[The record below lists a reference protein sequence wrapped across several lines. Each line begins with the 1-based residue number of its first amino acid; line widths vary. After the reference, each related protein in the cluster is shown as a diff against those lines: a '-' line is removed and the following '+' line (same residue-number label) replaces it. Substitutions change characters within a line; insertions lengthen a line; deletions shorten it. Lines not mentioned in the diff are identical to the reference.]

1 MHNDFPA
8 HKLQFYL
15 TSAYTCSYLEDRMAR
30 SQVATPSHLI
40 SAEVYSELIQLGFR
54 RSGAYVY
61 RPLCDRCR
69 ACVPVRLLVNAFTP
83 TRTQRRAAK
92 RHSHLTTHMLPL
104 RYEQEHFDLYRRY
117 QSQRHPG
124 GGMDQDDQQQY
135 HQFLLESG
143 VSTNLVEFREN
154 DQLRMVSVVDVTDGG
169 LSAVYTFYD
178 PDISQ
183 ASFGTY
189 NVLWQIERCRTM
201 GLPYLYLGYWIEH
214 SEKMAYKV
222 NFRPVEGLI
231 DGHWQ
236 RLSST

>member
-1 MHNDFPA
+1 MLNDFPA

-15 TSAYTCSYLEDRMAR
+15 TSAYSCSYLAGRMAR

-40 SAEVYSELIQLGFR
+40 TAEVYSELIQLGFR

-69 ACVPVRLLVNAFTP
+69 ACVPVRLLVDDFTP

-92 RHSHLTTHMLPL
+92 RHANLTTHMLPL
-104 RYEQEHFDLYRRY
+104 RFEHEHFDLYRRY

-143 VSTNLVEFREN
+143 VSTNLIEFREN
-154 DQLRMVSVVDVTDGG
+154 DVLRMVSVVDVANSG

-178 PDISQ
+178 PEIEQ

-189 NVLWQIERCRTM
+189 NVLWQIARCRALRM
-201 GLPYLYLGYWIEH
+201 PYLYLGYWIAD
-214 SEKMAYKV
+214 SQKMAYKV
-222 NFRPVEGLI
+222 KFRPLEGFI
-231 DGHWQ
+231 DGRWQ
-236 RLSST
+236 GLAP

>member
-1 MHNDFPA
+1 MLNDFPA

-15 TSAYTCSYLEDRMAR
+15 TSAYSCSYLPGRMAR

-40 SAEVYSELIQLGFR
+40 TAEVYSELIQLGFR

-69 ACVPVRLLVNAFTP
+69 ACVPVRLLVDEFEAN
-83 TRTQRRAAK
+83 RTQRRAAK
-92 RHSHLTTHMLPL
+92 RHGHLTHHMLPL
-104 RYEQEHFDLYRRY
+104 RFEQEHFDLYRRY

-135 HQFLLESG
+135 RQFLLESG
-143 VSTNLVEFREN
+143 VSTNLIEFREN
-154 DQLRMVSVVDVTDGG
+154 DVLRMVSLVDVVNNG

-178 PDISQ
+178 PEIEQ

-189 NVLWQIERCRTM
+189 NVMWQIERCRAL
-201 GLPYLYLGYWIEH
+201 GLPYLYLGYWIAD
-214 SEKMAYKV
+214 SQKMAYKV
-222 NFRPVEGLI
+222 RFRPMEGLV
-231 DGHWQ
+231 DGHWR
-236 RLSST
+236 RLED

>member
-1 MHNDFPA
+1 MLNDFPA

-15 TSAYTCSYLEDRMAR
+15 TSAYSCSYLGERMAR
-30 SQVATPSHLI
+30 SQVATPSQLI
-40 SAEVYSELIQLGFR
+40 TAEVYSELIQLGFR

-69 ACVPVRLLVNAFTP
+69 ACVHA
-83 TRTQRRAAK
+83 
-92 RHSHLTTHMLPL
+92 HLTTHMLPL
-104 RYEQEHFDLYRRY
+104 RFEQEHFNLYRRY

-154 DQLRMVSVVDVTDGG
+154 DVLRMVSVVDVSNSG

-178 PDISQ
+178 PEIKH

-189 NVLWQIERCRTM
+189 NVLWQIARCRALR
-201 GLPYLYLGYWIEH
+201 LPYLYLGYWIAN
-214 SEKMAYKV
+214 SQKMAYKV
-222 NFRPVEGLI
+222 KFHPLEGFI
-231 DGHWQ
+231 DGRWQ
-236 RLSST
+236 GLTP

>member
-1 MHNDFPA
+1 MLNDFPA

-15 TSAYTCSYLEDRMAR
+15 TSAYSCSYLAGRMAR

-40 SAEVYSELIQLGFR
+40 TAEVYSELIQLGFR

-69 ACVPVRLLVNAFTP
+69 ACVPVRLLVDEFTP

-92 RHSHLTTHMLPL
+92 RHANLTTHRLPL
-104 RYEQEHFDLYRRY
+104 RFEQEHFDLYRRY

-154 DQLRMVSVVDVTDGG
+154 DVLRMVSVVDVANSG

-178 PDISQ
+178 PEIEQ

-189 NVLWQIERCRTM
+189 NVLWQIARCRALRM
-201 GLPYLYLGYWIEH
+201 PYLYLGYWIAD
-214 SEKMAYKV
+214 SQKMAYKV
-222 NFRPVEGLI
+222 KFRPLEGFI
-231 DGHWQ
+231 DGRWQ
-236 RLSST
+236 GLAP

>member
-1 MHNDFPA
+1 MLNDFPA

-15 TSAYTCSYLEDRMAR
+15 TSAYSCSYLQGRMAR

-40 SAEVYSELIQLGFR
+40 TAEVYSELIQLGFR

-69 ACVPVRLLVNAFTP
+69 ACVPVRLIVDEFEAN
-83 TRTQRRAAK
+83 RTQRRAAK
-92 RHSHLTTHMLPL
+92 RHGHLTHHMLPL
-104 RYEQEHFDLYRRY
+104 RFEQEHFDLYRRY

-135 HQFLLESG
+135 RQFLLESG
-143 VSTNLVEFREN
+143 VSTNLIEFREN
-154 DQLRMVSVVDVTDGG
+154 DVLRMVSLVDVVNNG

-178 PDISQ
+178 PEIEQ

-189 NVLWQIERCRTM
+189 NVMWQIERCRAL
-201 GLPYLYLGYWIEH
+201 GLPYLYLGYWIAD
-214 SEKMAYKV
+214 SQKMAYKV
-222 NFRPVEGLI
+222 RFRPMEGLV
-231 DGHWQ
+231 DGHWR
-236 RLSST
+236 RLED

>member
-15 TSAYTCSYLEDRMAR
+15 TSAYSCSYLDKRLAR

-40 SAEVYSELIQLGFR
+40 NAEVYSELIQLGFR

-69 ACVPVRLLVNAFTP
+69 ACVPVRLRVNEFTP
-83 TRTQRRAAK
+83 TRAQRRAAK
-92 RHSHLTTHMLPL
+92 RHAHLTTHMLPL

-117 QSQRHPG
+117 QSRRHPG

-154 DQLRMVSVVDVTDGG
+154 DILRMLSVVDVADSG

-178 PDISQ
+178 PEIPQS
-183 ASFGTY
+183 SFGTY
-189 NVLWQIERCRTM
+189 NVLWQIQRCCVM
-201 GLPYLYLGYWIEH
+201 GMPYLYLGYWIEE
-214 SEKMAYKV
+214 SPKMAYKV
-222 NFRPVEGLI
+222 NFRPLEGLI
-231 DGHWQ
+231 DGRWQ
-236 RLSST
+236 QLSP

>member
-1 MHNDFPA
+1 MLNDFPA

-15 TSAYTCSYLEDRMAR
+15 TSAYNCSYLEQRLAR

-69 ACVPVRLLVNAFTP
+69 ACVPVRLLISEFTP

-117 QSQRHPG
+117 QSLRHPG

-154 DQLRMVSVVDVTDGG
+154 DQLRMLSVVDVADSG

-178 PDISQ
+178 PDIPQS
-183 ASFGTY
+183 SFGTY
-189 NVLWQIERCRTM
+189 NVLWQIERCRSM
-201 GLPYLYLGYWIEH
+201 GMPYLYLGYWIAE
-214 SEKMAYKV
+214 SQKMAYKV
-222 NFRPVEGLI
+222 NFQPLEGLI
-231 DGHWQ
+231 DGRWQ
-236 RLSST
+236 RLSP

>member
-1 MHNDFPA
+1 MLNDFPA

-15 TSAYTCSYLEDRMAR
+15 TSAYSCSYLGERMAR
-30 SQVATPSHLI
+30 SQVATPSQLI
-40 SAEVYSELIQLGFR
+40 TAEVYSELIQLGFR

-69 ACVPVRLLVNAFTP
+69 ACVPVRLLVDDFVP
-83 TRTQRRAAK
+83 TRSQRRAAS
-92 RHSHLTTHMLPL
+92 RHAHLTTHMLPL
-104 RYEQEHFDLYRRY
+104 RFEQEHFNLYRRY

-154 DQLRMVSVVDVTDGG
+154 DVLRMVSVVDVSNSG

-178 PDISQ
+178 PEIKH

-189 NVLWQIERCRTM
+189 NVLWQIARCRALR
-201 GLPYLYLGYWIEH
+201 LPYLYLGYWIAN
-214 SEKMAYKV
+214 SQKMAYKV
-222 NFRPVEGLI
+222 KFHPLEGFI
-231 DGHWQ
+231 DGRWQ
-236 RLSST
+236 GLTP

>member
-1 MHNDFPA
+1 MLNDFPA

-15 TSAYTCSYLEDRMAR
+15 TSAYSCSYLAGRMAR

-40 SAEVYSELIQLGFR
+40 TAEVYSELIQLGFR

-69 ACVPVRLLVNAFTP
+69 ACVPVRLLVDEFTP
-83 TRTQRRAAK
+83 TRTQRRATK
-92 RHSHLTTHMLPL
+92 RHANLTTHMLPL
-104 RYEQEHFDLYRRY
+104 RFEQEHFDLYRRY

-154 DQLRMVSVVDVTDGG
+154 DVLRMVSVVDVSNSG

-178 PDISQ
+178 PEIKQ

-189 NVLWQIERCRTM
+189 NVLWQIARCRALRM
-201 GLPYLYLGYWIEH
+201 PYLYLGYWIAD
-214 SEKMAYKV
+214 SQKMAYKV
-222 NFRPVEGLI
+222 KFHPLEGFI
-231 DGHWQ
+231 DGRWQ
-236 RLSST
+236 GLTP

>member
-15 TSAYTCSYLEDRMAR
+15 TSAYSCSYLQGRMAR

-40 SAEVYSELIQLGFR
+40 TAEVYSELIQLGFR

-69 ACVPVRLLVNAFTP
+69 ACVPVRLIVDEFEAN
-83 TRTQRRAAK
+83 RTQRRAAK
-92 RHSHLTTHMLPL
+92 RHRDLTYHMLPL
-104 RYEQEHFDLYRRY
+104 RFEQEHFDLYRRY

-135 HQFLLESG
+135 RQFLLESG

-154 DQLRMVSVVDVTDGG
+154 DVLRMVSLVDVVDNG
-169 LSAVYTFYD
+169 LSAVYTFFD
-178 PDISQ
+178 PALAQ

-189 NVLWQIERCRTM
+189 NVMWQIERCRAL
-201 GLPYLYLGYWIEH
+201 GLPYLYLGYWIAE
-214 SEKMAYKV
+214 SQKMAYKV
-222 NFRPVEGLI
+222 RFRPMEGLV
-231 DGHWQ
+231 DGHWR
-236 RLSST
+236 RLEA

>member
-1 MHNDFPA
+1 MLNDFPA

-15 TSAYTCSYLEDRMAR
+15 TSAYSCSYLGGRMAR

-40 SAEVYSELIQLGFR
+40 TAEVYSELIQLGFR

-69 ACVPVRLLVNAFTP
+69 ACVPVRLLVDEFTP
-83 TRTQRRAAK
+83 TRIQRRAAK
-92 RHSHLTTHMLPL
+92 RHAHLSTHMLPL
-104 RYEQEHFDLYRRY
+104 RFEQEHFDLYRRY

-154 DQLRMVSVVDVTDGG
+154 DALRMVSVVDVSNSG

-178 PDISQ
+178 PEIEQ

-189 NVLWQIERCRTM
+189 NVLWQIARCRALRM
-201 GLPYLYLGYWIEH
+201 PYLYLGYWIAD
-214 SEKMAYKV
+214 SQKMAYKV
-222 NFRPVEGLI
+222 KFRPLEGFI
-231 DGHWQ
+231 DGRWQ
-236 RLSST
+236 GLAP

>member
-1 MHNDFPA
+1 MLNDFPA

-15 TSAYTCSYLEDRMAR
+15 TSAYSCSYLAGRMAR

-40 SAEVYSELIQLGFR
+40 TAEVYSELIQLGFR

-69 ACVPVRLLVNAFTP
+69 ACVPVRLLVDEFTP

-92 RHSHLTTHMLPL
+92 RHANLTTHMLPL
-104 RYEQEHFDLYRRY
+104 RFEQEHFDLYRRY

-143 VSTNLVEFREN
+143 VSSNLVEFREN
-154 DQLRMVSVVDVTDGG
+154 DVLRMVSVVDVSNSG

-178 PDISQ
+178 PEIEQ

-189 NVLWQIERCRTM
+189 NVLWQIARCRALRM
-201 GLPYLYLGYWIEH
+201 PYLYLGYWIAD
-214 SEKMAYKV
+214 SQKMAYKV
-222 NFRPVEGLI
+222 KFRPLEGFI
-231 DGHWQ
+231 DGRWQ
-236 RLSST
+236 GLAP

>member
-1 MHNDFPA
+1 MLNDFPA

-15 TSAYTCSYLEDRMAR
+15 TSAYSCSYLAGRMAR

-40 SAEVYSELIQLGFR
+40 TAEVYSELIQLGFR

-69 ACVPVRLLVNAFTP
+69 ACVPVRLLVDDFTP

-92 RHSHLTTHMLPL
+92 RHANLSTHMLPL
-104 RYEQEHFDLYRRY
+104 RFEQEHFNLYRRY

-154 DQLRMVSVVDVTDGG
+154 DVLRMVSVVDVSNSG

-178 PDISQ
+178 PEIEH

-189 NVLWQIERCRTM
+189 NVLWQIARCRTM
-201 GLPYLYLGYWIEH
+201 RLPYLYLGYWIAD
-214 SEKMAYKV
+214 SQKMTYKV
-222 NFRPVEGLI
+222 KFRPLEGFI
-231 DGHWQ
+231 DGRWQ
-236 RLSST
+236 GLAP

>member
-1 MHNDFPA
+1 MLNDFPA

-15 TSAYTCSYLEDRMAR
+15 TSAYSCSYLQGRMAR

-40 SAEVYSELIQLGFR
+40 TAEVYSELIKLGFR

-69 ACVPVRLLVNAFTP
+69 ACVPVRLIVDEFEPN
-83 TRTQRRAAK
+83 RTQRRAAK
-92 RHSHLTTHMLPL
+92 RHGQMTYHMLPL
-104 RYEQEHFDLYRRY
+104 RFEQEHFDLYRRY

-135 HQFLLESG
+135 RQFLLESG

-154 DQLRMVSVVDVTDGG
+154 DVLRMVSLVDVVDNG
-169 LSAVYTFYD
+169 LSAVYTFFD
-178 PDISQ
+178 PEIES

-189 NVLWQIERCRTM
+189 NVMWQIERCRAL
-201 GLPYLYLGYWIEH
+201 GLPYLYLGYWIAD
-214 SEKMAYKV
+214 SQKMAYKV
-222 NFRPVEGLI
+222 RFRPMEGLV
-231 DGHWQ
+231 DGHWR
-236 RLSST
+236 RLED

>member
-15 TSAYTCSYLEDRMAR
+15 TSAYSCSYLQGRMAR

-40 SAEVYSELIQLGFR
+40 TSEVYSELIQMGFR

-69 ACVPVRLLVNAFTP
+69 ACVPVRLIVDEFSAS
-83 TRTQRRAAK
+83 RTQRRAAK
-92 RHSHLTTHMLPL
+92 RHSNLTYHMLPL
-104 RYEQEHFDLYRRY
+104 RFEQEHFDLYRRY

-135 HQFLLESG
+135 RQFLLESG

-154 DQLRMVSVVDVTDGG
+154 DVLRMVSLVDVVDNG
-169 LSAVYTFYD
+169 LSAVYTFFD
-178 PDISQ
+178 PALEQ

-189 NVLWQIERCRTM
+189 NVMWQIERCRAL
-201 GLPYLYLGYWIEH
+201 GLPYLYLGYWIA
-214 SEKMAYKV
+214 SSQKMAYKV
-222 NFRPVEGLI
+222 KFRPLEGLI
-231 DGHWQ
+231 DGQWR
-236 RLSST
+236 RLED

>member
-1 MHNDFPA
+1 MLNDFPA

-15 TSAYTCSYLEDRMAR
+15 TSAYSCSYLQGRMAR

-40 SAEVYSELIQLGFR
+40 TAEVYSELIQLGFR

-69 ACVPVRLLVNAFTP
+69 ACVPVRLIVDEFEAN
-83 TRTQRRAAK
+83 RTQRRAVK
-92 RHSHLTTHMLPL
+92 RHGQMTYHMLPL
-104 RYEQEHFDLYRRY
+104 RFEQEHFDLYRRY

-135 HQFLLESG
+135 RQFLLESG

-154 DQLRMVSVVDVTDGG
+154 DVLRMVSLVDVVDNG
-169 LSAVYTFYD
+169 LSAVYTFFD
-178 PDISQ
+178 PAIEQ

-189 NVLWQIERCRTM
+189 NVMWQIERCRAL
-201 GLPYLYLGYWIEH
+201 GLPYLYLGYWIAD
-214 SEKMAYKV
+214 SQKMAYKV
-222 NFRPVEGLI
+222 RFRPMEGLV
-231 DGHWQ
+231 DGHWR
-236 RLSST
+236 RLED

>member
-1 MHNDFPA
+1 MHNEFPA

-15 TSAYTCSYLEDRMAR
+15 TSAYSCSYLPGRMAR

-40 SAEVYSELIQLGFR
+40 TAEVYSELIQLGFR

-69 ACVPVRLLVNAFTP
+69 ACVPVRLLVDEFEPN
-83 TRTQRRAAK
+83 RTQRRATK
-92 RHSHLTTHMLPL
+92 RHGNMTYHMLPL
-104 RYEQEHFDLYRRY
+104 RFEQEHFDLYRRY

-135 HQFLLESG
+135 RQFLLESG

-154 DQLRMVSVVDVTDGG
+154 DVLRMVSLVDVVDNG

-178 PDISQ
+178 PAIEQ

-189 NVLWQIERCRTM
+189 NVMWQIERCRAL
-201 GLPYLYLGYWIEH
+201 GLPYLYLGYWIAD
-214 SEKMAYKV
+214 SQKMAYKV
-222 NFRPVEGLI
+222 RFRPMEGLI
-231 DGHWQ
+231 DGHWR
-236 RLSST
+236 RLED

>member
-1 MHNDFPA
+1 MLNDFPA

-15 TSAYTCSYLEDRMAR
+15 TTAYACSYLDERMAR

-40 SAEVYSELIQLGFR
+40 TGEIYSELIQLGFR

-69 ACVPVRLLVNAFTP
+69 ACVPVRLVVDEFKP
-83 TRTQRRAAK
+83 TRIQRRATK
-92 RHSHLTTHMLPL
+92 RHANLTTHLLPL
-104 RYEQEHFDLYRRY
+104 RFEQEHFDLYRHY

-124 GGMDQDDQQQY
+124 GGMDQDDRQQY
-135 HQFLLESG
+135 RQFLLESG

-154 DQLRMVSVVDVTDGG
+154 NVLRMVSVVDVADSG

-178 PDISQ
+178 PAVPQ

-189 NVLWQIERCRTM
+189 NVLWQIERCRAL
-201 GLPYLYLGYWIEH
+201 GIPYLYLGYWIEH
-214 SEKMAYKV
+214 SQKMAYKV
-222 NFRPVEGLI
+222 NFRPLEGLV
-231 DGHWQ
+231 DGQWQ
-236 RLSST
+236 RLVA

>member
-15 TSAYTCSYLEDRMAR
+15 TSAYSCSYLDKRLAR

-40 SAEVYSELIQLGFR
+40 NAEVYSELIQLGFR

-69 ACVPVRLLVNAFTP
+69 ACVPVRLRVSEFIP

-92 RHSHLTTHMLPL
+92 RHANLTTHMLPL

-117 QSQRHPG
+117 QSQRHAG

-154 DQLRMVSVVDVTDGG
+154 DVLRMVSVVDVADSG

-178 PDISQ
+178 PDIPQS
-183 ASFGTY
+183 SFGTY
-189 NVLWQIERCRTM
+189 NVLWQIERCRAM
-201 GLPYLYLGYWIEH
+201 GMPYLYLGYWIKE
-214 SEKMAYKV
+214 SQKMAYKV
-222 NFRPVEGLI
+222 NFRPLEGLI
-231 DGHWQ
+231 EGRWQ
-236 RLSST
+236 LTPP

>member
-15 TSAYTCSYLEDRMAR
+15 TSAYSCSYLTGRMAR

-40 SAEVYSELIQLGFR
+40 TAEVYSDLIKLGFR

-69 ACVPVRLLVNAFTP
+69 ACVPVRLIVDEFDPN
-83 TRTQRRAAK
+83 RTQRRALK
-92 RHSHLTTHMLPL
+92 RHGNMSYHMLPL
-104 RYEQEHFDLYRRY
+104 RFEQEHFELYRRY

-135 HQFLLESG
+135 RQFLLESG

-154 DQLRMVSVVDVTDGG
+154 DVLRMVSLVDVVNDG
-169 LSAVYTFYD
+169 LSAVYTFFD
-178 PDISQ
+178 PAIEQ

-189 NVLWQIERCRTM
+189 NVLWQIQRCRALR
-201 GLPYLYLGYWIEH
+201 LPYLYLGYWIAD
-214 SEKMAYKV
+214 SPKMAYKV
-222 NFRPVEGLI
+222 RFRPLEGLV

-236 RLSST
+236 RMAD